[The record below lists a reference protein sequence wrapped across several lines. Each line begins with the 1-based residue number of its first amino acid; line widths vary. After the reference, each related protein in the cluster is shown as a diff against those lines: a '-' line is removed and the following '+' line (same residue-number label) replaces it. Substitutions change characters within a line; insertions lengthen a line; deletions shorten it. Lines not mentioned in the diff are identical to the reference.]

1 MPSDLF
7 PSSDGKK
14 LDSALRGLHA
24 TPTAPLPFLS
34 GVVVR
39 SFILEREQGNVIV
52 YNAPGITAARKEILA
67 LGPPDRLLLTHWH
80 EAMYGVPELNVP
92 IFVHENDREQTKLP
106 IGGFF
111 SKREKIGDDLEV
123 IPTPGHT
130 AGTTISCGTMAI
142 TTCCFPETPSGSKAG
157 NGRLSCLGRATAK
170 LISPA
175 FRIS

>member
-52 YNAPGITAARKEILA
+52 YNAPGITAAREEILA

-80 EAMYGVPELNVP
+80 EAMYGVPRTQRAQSSCMKMIARADKICQLAASSRSE
-92 IFVHENDREQTKLP
+92 R
-106 IGGFF
+106 
-111 SKREKIGDDLEV
+111 KIGDDLEV

-130 AGTTISCGTMAI
+130 APVRRCSCGTMAI

-175 FRIS
+175 

>member
-67 LGPPDRLLLTHWH
+67 LGSADSP
-80 EAMYGVPELNVP
+80 Y
-92 IFVHENDREQTKLP
+92 
-106 IGGFF
+106 
-111 SKREKIGDDLEV
+111 
-123 IPTPGHT
+123 
-130 AGTTISCGTMAI
+130 
-142 TTCCFPETPSGSKAG
+142 
-157 NGRLSCLGRATAK
+157 GRAFGNVADRKTCQSAEP
-170 LISPA
+170 LRNFASRLPA
-175 FRIS
+175 VS

>member
-67 LGPPDRLLLTHWH
+67 LGPPDRLLLTHWRRR
-80 EAMYGVPELNVP
+80 
-92 IFVHENDREQTKLP
+92 DRFLA
-106 IGGFF
+106 
-111 SKREKIGDDLEV
+111 
-123 IPTPGHT
+123 
-130 AGTTISCGTMAI
+130 AGARLADRQISVRRPRRQSRDGQP
-142 TTCCFPETPSGSKAG
+142 F
-157 NGRLSCLGRATAK
+157 L
-170 LISPA
+170 
-175 FRIS
+175 

>member
-24 TPTAPLPFLS
+24 TPTAPLPVLS

-92 IFVHENDREQTKLP
+92 ISCMKMIASRQNCQLAASSRSERK
-106 IGGFF
+106 
-111 SKREKIGDDLEV
+111 S
-123 IPTPGHT
+123 
-130 AGTTISCGTMAI
+130 ATIS
-142 TTCCFPETPSGSKAG
+142 
-157 NGRLSCLGRATAK
+157 R
-170 LISPA
+170 
-175 FRIS
+175 